1 MHDQSIHSLHSL
13 QVGTL
18 NKTLDRIDGYLAATI
33 DRGIFI
39 FFDHNYLIFKPD
51 NKNQAFT
58 KQEAVLNVQ
67 PTAPSYI
74 WSSQIKSM
82 LWSFYDLNS
91 KFNLKF
97 KRIILSSF
105 KAIEQGP

>member
-1 MHDQSIHSLHSL
+1 MHDQSVHSLHSL

-51 NKNQAFT
+51 NKNQAFI
-58 KQEAVLNVQ
+58 KQEAVPNVQ
-67 PTAPSYI
+67 PTAPSY
-74 WSSQIKSM
+74 
-82 LWSFYDLNS
+82 L
-91 KFNLKF
+91 
-97 KRIILSSF
+97 
-105 KAIEQGP
+105 